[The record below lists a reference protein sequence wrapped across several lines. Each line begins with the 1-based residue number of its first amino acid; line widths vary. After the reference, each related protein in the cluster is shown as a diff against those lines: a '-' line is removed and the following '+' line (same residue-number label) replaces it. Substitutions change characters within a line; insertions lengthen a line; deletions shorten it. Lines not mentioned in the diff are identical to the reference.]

1 MKTLSKN
8 QFWVLSFCIK
18 LIPLLFMLVV
28 WNGDLWAYRKNI
40 AIYIAWVLIEAT
52 LWVVFLLFFKS
63 KPMPDIEQRTRSQEL
78 LDTFYV
84 VAAGFLCM
92 YSVYTTDENDILR
105 LVFATMA
112 LSLMY
117 RGNRQSLIRQDAPN
131 AGLMHE
137 YSERTYKKSQ
147 RISGRILF
155 GVGLFGLLMFLAVPS
170 QYVLWAMG
178 LFFSALF
185 VGAFVLLYKSGKAVD
200 E

>member
-1 MKTLSKN
+1 MKTISKN
-8 QFWVLSFCIK
+8 QFWALAFCIK
-18 LIPLLFMLVV
+18 LIPLLCMLVV
-28 WNGDLWAYRKNI
+28 WNGDLWTYRKNI

-63 KPMPDIEQRTRSQEL
+63 KPIPDIEQHTRSQEL

-84 VAAGFLCM
+84 VVVGFLCI
-92 YSVYTTDENDILR
+92 YSVYTTDENNIIR
-105 LVFATMA
+105 FVFAAMA

-131 AGLMHE
+131 AGLMQAF
-137 YSERTYKKSQ
+137 SERTYKKSQ

-155 GVGLFGLLMFLAVPS
+155 GVGLFGLFLFMVVPS
-170 QYVLWAMG
+170 QYYWIAI
-178 LFFSALF
+178 
-185 VGAFVLLYKSGKAVD
+185 GAFITVLYISSFVIIYKSGKAVD

>member
-8 QFWVLSFCIK
+8 QFWILSFSIK
-18 LIPLLFMLVV
+18 LLPLLCMLAV
-28 WNGDLWAYRKNI
+28 WNGDLWSYRKNI
-40 AIYIAWVLIEAT
+40 AIYIAWVLIEASC
-52 LWVVFLLFFKS
+52 WVVFLLFFKS
-63 KPMPDIEQRTRSQEL
+63 KPIPELKQHTRSQEL

-84 VAAGFLCM
+84 VAAGFVCM

-105 LVFATMA
+105 FVFVAMA

-155 GVGLFGLLMFLAVPS
+155 GTGLFGLLVFLVVPS
-170 QYVLWAMG
+170 QYFPFAIG
-178 LFFSALF
+178 LFFSILF
-185 VGAFVLLYKSGKAVD
+185 VGVFVFLYKSGRAVD